1 MEFTADGATDIKAT
15 MIDTPLLLMSSR
27 KTTGATDAQV
37 YIYLG
42 AGMLV
47 VLIGAGIFA
56 IIKKN
61 KNK

>member
-1 MEFTADGATDIKAT
+1 

-27 KTTGATDAQV
+27 KTTGATEAQV